1 MKTLMKL
8 YFSVFYLGGFMKFI
22 LIYIVFINLL
32 LFSLMGID
40 KEKVKLKKWRIS
52 EKTLFLLALFGGGI
66 GGVIGIYTFRHKT
79 KHLKFTLGFPIII
92 VFQLIVILLFF
103 NQ

>member
-1 MKTLMKL
+1 
-8 YFSVFYLGGFMKFI
+8 MKFI

-40 KEKVKLKKWRIS
+40 KEKAKLKKWRIS

-92 VFQLIVILLFF
+92 VFQLIVILLF
-103 NQ
+103 

>member
-1 MKTLMKL
+1 MKI
-8 YFSVFYLGGFMKFI
+8 I

-40 KEKVKLKKWRIS
+40 KEKAKLKKWRIS

>member
-1 MKTLMKL
+1 
-8 YFSVFYLGGFMKFI
+8 
-22 LIYIVFINLL
+22 
-32 LFSLMGID
+32 MGID
-40 KEKVKLKKWRIS
+40 KEKAKLKKWRIS

>member
-1 MKTLMKL
+1 
-8 YFSVFYLGGFMKFI
+8 MKFI
-22 LIYIVFINLL
+22 FVYIVFTNIL
-32 LFSLMGID
+32 LFTLMAID
-40 KEKVKLKKWRIS
+40 KQKAKLRQWRIS
-52 EKTLFLLALFGGGI
+52 EKTLFILAIIGGSIGGI
-66 GGVIGIYTFRHKT
+66 LGMYTFRHKT

>member
-40 KEKVKLKKWRIS
+40 KEKAKLKKWRIS